1 MPNITLFLSPLNLAA
16 RPLPGLP
23 NSILV
28 LTPAGGSQD
37 LLLSLH
43 LLWERA
49 LSPSQSG
56 PADAEYGNQ
65 EKISWQLSPRPLS
78 HIALEEQEIQRMLT
92 WQIKQFYK
100 LLSKDMSNFVY
111 AKALKCCL
119 NTALWDG
126 KGCCTSQKAVSSARL
141 GWAGAVRVST
151 RIGES
156 ACHLT
161 KGCVHVGGN

>member
-43 LLWERA
+43 LLWEGA

-56 PADAEYGNQ
+56 PTDAEYGNQ
-65 EKISWQLSPRPLS
+65 EKIS
-78 HIALEEQEIQRMLT
+78 
-92 WQIKQFYK
+92 
-100 LLSKDMSNFVY
+100 
-111 AKALKCCL
+111 
-119 NTALWDG
+119 
-126 KGCCTSQKAVSSARL
+126 
-141 GWAGAVRVST
+141 
-151 RIGES
+151 
-156 ACHLT
+156 
-161 KGCVHVGGN
+161 